1 MQERISFEK
10 LIIERIIIEVR
21 FSQGFLYWD
30 NCGKIWKKIYD
41 RWPDLQMI
49 KVDPQEA
56 ILKIRDAGLQL
67 KFSQNDIHLLQE
79 YPSSLKL
86 FKEVANVVIPTITD
100 FLEVKSLSRIG
111 NRIFYL
117 YSTKDIEEA
126 ENIVKRTG
134 LLNLSDEKIK
144 LFGDTLDNPKIGF
157 KIQNEDVGYTFNLS
171 SFSRSLNLELPKPL
185 KIESSKFIKD
195 GVLIDIDYFT
205 RKTVDIAMVDFEDI
219 VDMVQKN
226 LKYNLTKL
234 ICGD

>member
-1 MQERISFEK
+1 M
-10 LIIERIIIEVR
+10 
-21 FSQGFLYWD
+21 
-30 NCGKIWKKIYD
+30 
-41 RWPDLQMI
+41 
-49 KVDPQEA
+49 
-56 ILKIRDAGLQL
+56 
-67 KFSQNDIHLLQE
+67 
-79 YPSSLKL
+79 
-86 FKEVANVVIPTITD
+86 
-100 FLEVKSLSRIG
+100 SRIG

-171 SFSRSLNLELPKPL
+171 SFSRSLNLELPKTL